1 MKMKRVRQA
10 SKYLLKCLDPCCYE
24 LRHFGDIFVTIRDHS
39 IYGREYWSDGN
50 LIGKQRLNKTLFF
63 PYLIVLAISVTP
75 VKQRGRTF
83 ALKIRFEQNDS
94 IPPSYQFKREDMRLN
109 LHCEFV
115 DWIEAFQL
123 KKASLIAA
131 NLWLDFIF
139 NVIQWR
145 TLYMIFV
152 PFTRISNLLFSG
164 KKIAL
169 S

>member
-1 MKMKRVRQA
+1 MKRVRQA

-63 PYLIVLAISVTP
+63 LILLCLQFSVTL

-94 IPPSYQFKREDMRLN
+94 ILPSYQFKREDMRLN
-109 LHCEFV
+109 FHCEFV

-123 KKASLIAA
+123 KKASLIAE

-152 PFTRISNLLFSG
+152 PFTRISNLLFSV
-164 KKIAL
+164 KKIAK

>member
-1 MKMKRVRQA
+1 MSWSM
-10 SKYLLKCLDPCCYE
+10 LLWAATFWRY
-24 LRHFGDIFVTIRDHS
+24 FRDHS

-50 LIGKQRLNKTLFF
+50 LIGKQRLNKTPFF
-63 PYLIVLAISVTP
+63 PYLIVLAISVTL

-115 DWIEAFQL
+115 DWIENFQL

-152 PFTRISNLLFSG
+152 PLTRISNLLFSG

>member
-10 SKYLLKCLDPCCYE
+10 SKYLLKYLDPCCYE

-39 IYGREYWSDGN
+39 IYEREYWSDGN
-50 LIGKQRLNKTLFF
+50 LIGKQRLNKTPFF
-63 PYLIVLAISVTP
+63 PYLIVLAISVTL

-94 IPPSYQFKREDMRLN
+94 IPPSYQFKREDTRLN

-131 NLWLDFIF
+131 NLWSRFYF
-139 NVIQWR
+139 
-145 TLYMIFV
+145 
-152 PFTRISNLLFSG
+152 
-164 KKIAL
+164 
-169 S
+169 